1 MDFLNLKGDY
11 VVEILSYYLW
21 GQSTPPSDLAR
32 KDNRVLIGK
41 DYQARDGRASI
52 TIEASAFDYMQYV
65 DRYTNATNFGVFQKF
80 FKYPFNEEELRLF
93 KDRIENGFYVLG
105 LDDIVKKLYKKNP
118 FVDGEGKYNE
128 ENMDVAISHYGLDS
142 NSSDYAKRA
151 FAFGSTRIAFNED
164 VKFYINAKT
173 YEPFCL
179 SNLKLYPLEDNFD
192 FESDNGFAKIINPY
206 LEKKLDPLKIGRIVN
221 IKFVDIEKIEPIS
234 ISKKYFQELE
244 DKKQNR
250 LKSIY
255 LMPPNSPATSL
266 STASSEP
273 FLSSRA
279 FLAYYNNNILPSGVL
294 YTQDDD
300 ISTHLQ
306 NSTFSSQSKQAH
318 STTSPSS
325 PKEPSFITLIL
336 QDEWGKAI
344 TNAKVIIKGF
354 RYDESLS
361 VVKLKRKS
369 DTLGKIRFDKEKY
382 FGDCYSFKVKLE
394 DNEAYLS
401 TPLQNAKRI
410 FNNYVEH
417 KIGLILKF
425 KAKEH
430 LVYDGFNVYY
440 YKGRDLITSYLARSG
455 TAKADNIKQ
464 SDKQIAHYFY
474 QDEKDKSKGKK
485 AYFYYDDAS
494 IKEQFGTLPEGK
506 YYFKINEIAK
516 DLNPSFLKDY
526 PFEIGRTWG
535 KYCVRLYT
543 DKECSKT
550 SKEIKDKD
558 KEQTIIKDNLYLYSV
573 NEKAEFGSSGSI
585 GMAQG
590 ELLELFHHQS
600 RFVEDEREGVVPL
613 KVEYVKK
620 KKYELEFIKEI
631 QWELDEHRNV
641 VGTEKGAELIIDE
654 KASFAPGTYVELK
667 ADGLKEN
674 ANIVWVLAEIHNET
688 RLQRI
693 LDGKE
698 ELEFKDVKF
707 LKDESGY
714 FHQCYKSNSKANREC
729 NKIGFSLPLTRT
741 NEEEFDK
748 YYALVFA
755 YEDKIKRLPNLSD
768 AYKIIDMSFRVGFG
782 RDDRVQELFTR
793 EKLKVFNI
801 YHLNQQKSI
810 NSIEEANWFLRAILE
825 DCKTGDFFTYLRTH
839 PQLAGKIA
847 YIYYRFD
854 LINKEFLTS
863 VSEKDKKA
871 YLWDRDDKYSST
883 IINEILALEYKDG
896 KSFKQFYTKLANDE
910 DRNLKE
916 CEDFLQALTQTI
928 CEKFN
933 LPLEKVVF
941 FNKEP
946 STTLLFGAYG
956 NNKIGLNRCLIKTH
970 FETLV
975 KTVFHECRHF
985 YIEKYYHRHMDALS
999 SYVFYSRKTYIDEW
1013 VIFNGFHKFCDC
1025 SQKNLVDCIINRNQN
1040 AYEIQPNERD
1050 PRYVETFIARNL

>member
-41 DYQARDGRASI
+41 DYQARDERASI

-80 FKYPFNEEELRLF
+80 FKYSFNEEELRLF

-382 FGDCYSFKVKLE
+382 FRDCYSFKVKLE

-410 FNNYVEH
+410 FNNYVSH
-417 KIGLILKF
+417 KEGLILKF

-494 IKEQFGTLPEGK
+494 IKDQFGTLPEGK

-600 RFVEDEREGVVPL
+600 RFVEDEREGVVCTEVSYP
-613 KVEYVKK
+613 KK
-620 KKYELEFIKEI
+620 ETKKIVFANE
-631 QWELDEHRNV
+631 N
-641 VGTEKGAELIIDE
+641 IDLNT
-654 KASFAPGTYVELK
+654 SFAPGTYIKLQLEE
-667 ADGLKEN
+667 KE
-674 ANIVWVLAEIHNET
+674 IS
-688 RLQRI
+688 
-693 LDGKE
+693 E
-698 ELEFKDVKF
+698 ELTWAYIHCESETKKESFLNGAYIIKTDELEILKCNIIDKTSAFHLPISRNNEPVEETKD
-707 LKDESGY
+707 Y
-714 FHQCYKSNSKANREC
+714 
-729 NKIGFSLPLTRT
+729 
-741 NEEEFDK
+741 K
-748 YYALVFA
+748 YYIIVFA
-755 YEDKIKRLPNLSD
+755 YDAKKKSVPNEED
-768 AYKIIDMSFRVGFG
+768 AYIIIDMSFRVGVG
-782 RDDRVQELFTR
+782 SDDGVR
-793 EKLKVFNI
+793 ESVLRNNFDSNNKNIIQTNCIFNVFEAIEFLKTCQKIKEEISESNN
-801 YHLNQQKSI
+801 LN
-810 NSIEEANWFLRAILE
+810 
-825 DCKTGDFFTYLRTH
+825 FFKNY

-854 LINKEFLTS
+854 LADEEFIKS
-863 VSEKDKKA
+863 VSDGNEYLKERERFYTIALEIYNQNSTYKTAFEKRLQNELVDINIVKDFLKNFAKRLGIDEKDLPVIGYNPQKGDSGTYDYKA
-871 YLWDRDDKYSST
+871 NTLKLNSASIYIDFVDT
-883 IINEILALEYKDG
+883 II
-896 KSFKQFYTKLANDE
+896 
-910 DRNLKE
+910 
-916 CEDFLQALTQTI
+916 
-928 CEKFN
+928 
-933 LPLEKVVF
+933 
-941 FNKEP
+941 
-946 STTLLFGAYG
+946 
-956 NNKIGLNRCLIKTH
+956 
-970 FETLV
+970 
-975 KTVFHECRHF
+975 HEFRHF
-985 YIEKYYHRHMDALS
+985 YIYRIKNNSQNSIEKLLYINTTEFYIMWNFHILFNSYDKKCLIYDSVEYGTLKCYLNRTYYE
-999 SYVFYSRKTYIDEW
+999 SRKTEKKEAE
-1013 VIFNGFHKFCDC
+1013 GK
-1025 SQKNLVDCIINRNQN
+1025 VDCPL
-1040 AYEIQPNERD
+1040 YFIQPAERD
-1050 PRYVETFIARNL
+1050 AKIIAGKFREKIGATNA

>member
-41 DYQARDGRASI
+41 DYQARDERASI

-206 LEKKLDPLKIGRIVN
+206 LEKKIDPLKIGRIVN

-244 DKKQNR
+244 NKKQNR

-654 KASFAPGTYVELK
+654 KASFVPGTYVELK

-825 DCKTGDFFTYLRTH
+825 DYKTGDFFTYLRTH

-1050 PRYVETFIARNL
+1050 LRYVETFIARNL